1 MSPRQDVLLI
11 AWLTNLKIC
20 SFGVFP
26 MQSPDLIERT
36 YPGRRSDLKRTILRK
51 ALISFNELGI
61 EATTIEHVRVA
72 CETSVGAIY
81 HHFGNKDGLIAAL
94 FFAAL
99 EDQASL
105 RSDYLED
112 ADTAESGVTA
122 LVFSF
127 VDWVDE
133 QPEWARFV
141 FQSRFAVMSGP
152 FKDELISRNK
162 KRNQQLLEW
171 MEREDRKACFSH
183 LPLEL
188 IPSLIVGA
196 AENYSRAWLSG
207 RVNKSP
213 KHHRVL
219 LAKAAWNSLVAI

>member
-1 MSPRQDVLLI
+1 
-11 AWLTNLKIC
+11 
-20 SFGVFP
+20 

-51 ALISFNELGI
+51 ALTCFNELGI
-61 EATTIEHVRVA
+61 EATTIEHIRSA

-81 HHFGNKDGLIAAL
+81 HHFGNKEGLVAAL

-105 RSDYLED
+105 RNAYLEE
-112 ADTAESGVTA
+112 AETAESGVMA
-122 LVFSF
+122 LVYSF

-133 QPEWARFV
+133 QPDWARFV
-141 FQSRFAVMSGP
+141 FHSRFAVSSGP

-162 KRNQQLLEW
+162 QRNKQLMEW
-171 MEREDRKACFSH
+171 MGSDGRKGFFGH
-183 LPLEL
+183 LPAEL
-188 IPSLIVGA
+188 IPSLIIGA

-207 RVNKSP
+207 RVKTSP
-213 KHHRVL
+213 KHHRAL
-219 LAKAAWNSLVAI
+219 LAQAAWNSLVQG